1 MSGGTARTAGAG
13 ADAGAGAGADAGTDA
28 GTEQP
33 PSGLD
38 GPLVRA
44 ALVLALGAF
53 VALLDTTVVGVALHG
68 FGLRFGAGPAAVQW
82 VVTAYLLA
90 MSAVIPATG
99 WAAGRFGA
107 AACWTGSLAV
117 FLAGSALCGA
127 AWSLGSLVA
136 FRALQGLGAGMLF
149 PLMRILVVQAAG
161 PQRMGRTMSLIAVP
175 ILVAPVAGPVLGG
188 AVLHSLSWRWVFL
201 LNVPVCLLA
210 VVLSPLLLPNV
221 RGPRPERLDAVG
233 LVTVGAGLAAG
244 MLGFGRLGT
253 DGPVTGAV
261 LPLLAAAALLAW
273 HGVRA
278 RRRPDGAVIDFTL
291 FRDRSFTASTAVGL
305 LNSLGL
311 YGAVVLVPL
320 FFQQAGG
327 YDPLAAGTIMVAQGA
342 GAGVAVLLVGRVIDA
357 RSNPRALVL
366 TGLALVA
373 AALTAFATAG
383 RAEPGPL
390 LLGALFVQGVGLALA
405 AAPVMV
411 TLYHS
416 LPPTAVAAATTA
428 NAVSQQLGA
437 AVGTTVVALLV
448 QHAAAGAAGAG
459 AFRGAFWG
467 ALGFV
472 ALTAVP
478 AAFLPAGRKEE

>member
-1 MSGGTARTAGAG
+1 MSGAATRTAGAG
-13 ADAGAGAGADAGTDA
+13 AEEATR
-28 GTEQP
+28 P
-33 PSGLD
+33 PGLD

-68 FGLRFGAGPAAVQW
+68 LGLRFGAGPAAVQW
-82 VVTAYLLA
+82 VATAYLLA
-90 MSAVIPATG
+90 MSAVIPATD
-99 WAAGRFGA
+99 WAARRFGA

-117 FLAGSALCGA
+117 FLAGSVLCGA

-136 FRALQGLGAGMLF
+136 FRAVQGLGAGMLF
-149 PLMRILVVQAAG
+149 PLMRILVVQVAG

-175 ILVAPVAGPVLGG
+175 VLLAPVAGPVLGG
-188 AVLHSLSWRWVFL
+188 AVLQGLSWRWVFL
-201 LNVPVCLLA
+201 LNVPVCLLV

-244 MLGFGRLGT
+244 VLGLGRLGA
-253 DGPVTGAV
+253 DGPVAGAL
-261 LPLLAAAALLAW
+261 LPLLAAAALLIW

-278 RRRPDGAVIDFTL
+278 RRRPAGAVIDFGL
-291 FRDRSFTASTAVGL
+291 FRDRAFSASTAVGL

-320 FFQQAGG
+320 FFQRAGG

-342 GAGVAVLLVGRVIDA
+342 GAGVAVLLVGRVVDA

-366 TGLALVA
+366 AGLALVA
-373 AALTAFATAG
+373 AALLAFATAG

-416 LPPTAVAAATTA
+416 LPPAAVAAATTA

-437 AVGTTVVALLV
+437 AIGTTVVGLLV
-448 QHAAAGAAGAG
+448 RHAAVGAAGEG
-459 AFRGAFWG
+459 AFRAAFWG

-472 ALTAVP
+472 VLTAVP
-478 AAFLPAGRKEE
+478 AAFLPAGRKEG